1 LPQPENEG
9 SRLES
14 LHGFRILGTACEQ
27 AFDDIAHLAALMCD
41 VPVAVIAF
49 IDEQRVWFKAKVGLE
64 LDEIPR
70 DDSFCAHAILRSDV
84 LIVPDPISDQR
95 FVSSFLVQQMGIRF
109 YAGIPL
115 ITVENYPI
123 GTLAVMD
130 RVPHLLTAEQID
142 SLQILARRVMGELET
157 SRITNA
163 PLPHPRL
170 HLVAPHRRSVTILI
184 VQNEEI
190 LRGLLQRALEGYG
203 FSVLPAANGAE
214 ALQWSERHEGTIE
227 IVVTDIDLS
236 DISGFE
242 LSRRIRAAHPETKFL
257 FVTGLGDQIPELR
270 EYAADILEKPF
281 LPSELLRK
289 VDDIIVQGKDAT
301 GTG

>member
-1 LPQPENEG
+1 LPRPENES

-14 LHGFRILGTACEQ
+14 LHSFRILGTACEQ
-27 AFDDIAHLAALMCD
+27 GFDGIAHLAALMCD
-41 VPVAVIAF
+41 APVAVIAF

-64 LDEIPR
+64 VDEILR
-70 DDSFCAHAILRSDV
+70 EDSFCAYAILRSDV

-95 FVSSFLVQQMGIRF
+95 FVSSFLVQEMGIRF

-115 ITVENYPI
+115 TTVDNYRI

-142 SLQILARRVMGELET
+142 SLQILARRIVGELET
-157 SRITNA
+157 SRTTNA
-163 PLPHPRL
+163 LSSHPRL
-170 HLVAPHRRSVTILI
+170 PFGEPHRRSVTILI
-184 VQNEEI
+184 VQDEGV
-190 LRGLLQRALEGYG
+190 LRNLLHRALQGYG
-203 FSVLPAANGAE
+203 FSVLPAANGTE

-227 IVVTDIDLS
+227 ILVTDIVLS

-242 LSRRIRAAHPETKFL
+242 LSERIHAAHPETKFL
-257 FVTGLGDQIPELR
+257 FVTGLDDQIPELR

-289 VDDIIVQGKDAT
+289 VDDMINQGKDAT

>member
-41 VPVAVIAF
+41 VPVIAF
-49 IDEQRVWFKAKVGLE
+49 IDEQRVWFKAKVELE

-95 FVSSFLVQQMGIRF
+95 LVSSFLLQQMGIRF

-142 SLQILARRVMGELET
+142 SLQILARR
-157 SRITNA
+157 
-163 PLPHPRL
+163 
-170 HLVAPHRRSVTILI
+170 
-184 VQNEEI
+184 
-190 LRGLLQRALEGYG
+190 GYG
-203 FSVLPAANGAE
+203 
-214 ALQWSERHEGTIE
+214 
-227 IVVTDIDLS
+227 
-236 DISGFE
+236 
-242 LSRRIRAAHPETKFL
+242 
-257 FVTGLGDQIPELR
+257 
-270 EYAADILEKPF
+270 
-281 LPSELLRK
+281 
-289 VDDIIVQGKDAT
+289 
-301 GTG
+301 